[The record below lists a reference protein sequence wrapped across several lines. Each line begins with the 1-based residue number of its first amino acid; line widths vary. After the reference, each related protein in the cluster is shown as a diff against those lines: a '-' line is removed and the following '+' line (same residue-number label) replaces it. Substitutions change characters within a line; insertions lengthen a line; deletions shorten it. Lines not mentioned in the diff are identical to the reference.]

1 MASNSCLLL
10 AWLIKRGDFIYRCER
25 WLYFPHGVLCYLERF
40 YSETIRQDVC
50 KENEWQAYPV
60 CSKPL
65 ELLRISIIIGNNLC
79 SFSPTFDRW
88 LLLNLRHIELHNI
101 HWHDAEKQVTYWVF
115 FLFWKV
121 CDTKL
126 VNKSISVL
134 PKYLI
139 YPFRKWWNPEGQVVW
154 RWTPRSV
161 L

>member
-1 MASNSCLLL
+1 MPSNSCSLL

-25 WLYFPHGVLCYLERF
+25 WLYFPHRVLGHLGRF
-40 YSETIRQDVC
+40 YSETIRQDVG

-65 ELLRISIIIGNNLC
+65 ELLCISIIIGNNLC
-79 SFSPTFDRW
+79 SFSPTVDRW

-101 HWHDAEKQVTYWVF
+101 HWHDAEKQVTFF
-115 FLFWKV
+115 FLKV
-121 CDTKL
+121 CDTRP
-126 VNKSISVL
+126 VNKSISIL

-154 RWTPRSV
+154 RRWTPRSV